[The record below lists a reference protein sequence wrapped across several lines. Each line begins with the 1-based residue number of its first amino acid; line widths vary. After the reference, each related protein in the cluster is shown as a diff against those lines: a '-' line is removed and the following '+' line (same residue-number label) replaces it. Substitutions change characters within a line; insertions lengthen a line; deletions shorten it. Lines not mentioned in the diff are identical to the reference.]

1 MAFFS
6 KEFATTSTTG
16 LKSDSNCP
24 LQELPLELCFLV
36 IGFLDSD
43 GLRTLAHSSKF
54 WYHFLFPFRI
64 RGLKLSSRHKRQ
76 LGDLE
81 RFGDGRS
88 FAPLRRHI
96 KFLRI
101 EVGNGIANLPRCIG
115 LLSAFTDITNVAIST
130 TREPD
135 ILRNLYVAIISCLS
149 TLLFYDDI
157 EWLEFRCHREGY
169 SYWWVSQ
176 SDSEEG
182 PWPSPGPSSQF
193 NSQLLDVE
201 DDASPSES
209 NASDPSTYDSDDSDF
224 TDSETVYPKL
234 SMDEDS
240 IRTDFLL
247 FKNRTTLYEKDF
259 LGRFIS
265 DNAFDKLT
273 RTGRIRFPR
282 NLKFFKADIEKHLPF
297 YCVPLIYCRN
307 PFALSIRVLS
317 GRTGII
323 ENPRQPDEVL
333 IFPSIR
339 ALEIPY
345 SDSSNGGEISSN
357 LVTQFPNLKSL
368 TVITPE
374 AGYAGEIVRIPNF
387 LHLEY
392 LHIPIIPWG
401 QGSDSTILQKMQDQ
415 MMQRLKDGEF
425 PVLRIYK
432 VSGTRNM
439 RNDYFHHG
447 EVTGIISRG
456 VDLGDQSECLK
467 FEWTNDI
474 YGIFKPDIADLDKLW
489 ESGEFLKDMR
499 RHDGGE
505 QEEFRQDRYLEELG
519 TDDSIY
525 GSEDERIEMDRKRD
539 IREARRLKARQR
551 RRRIIEEEKRWVEPG
566 DTSENEA
573 SDGSSESQ
581 QSCGSEDEEMQGEKK
596 EDGDEKEGEDENG
609 PLLPYA
615 YVDFE
620 NVTNLV
626 DVGSETS
633 SIAESEGEEGDDE
646 IGHTA
651 SQYLSL
657 SIDDEGTVNPEDS
670 DEYEDPEINE
680 NDTQGMLNSYQDP
693 QFDISDNN
701 CRWEEE
707 DNKQYESQYSQFDTQ
722 EYLANANAANMAQE
736 TPPEPGKSI
745 NLTMDPRE
753 VEKIRNKN
761 LYRR

>member
-1 MAFFS
+1 
-6 KEFATTSTTG
+6 
-16 LKSDSNCP
+16 
-24 LQELPLELCFLV
+24 
-36 IGFLDSD
+36 
-43 GLRTLAHSSKF
+43 
-54 WYHFLFPFRI
+54 
-64 RGLKLSSRHKRQ
+64 
-76 LGDLE
+76 
-81 RFGDGRS
+81 
-88 FAPLRRHI
+88 
-96 KFLRI
+96 
-101 EVGNGIANLPRCIG
+101 
-115 LLSAFTDITNVAIST
+115 
-130 TREPD
+130 
-135 ILRNLYVAIISCLS
+135 
-149 TLLFYDDI
+149 
-157 EWLEFRCHREGY
+157 
-169 SYWWVSQ
+169 
-176 SDSEEG
+176 
-182 PWPSPGPSSQF
+182 
-193 NSQLLDVE
+193 
-201 DDASPSES
+201 
-209 NASDPSTYDSDDSDF
+209 
-224 TDSETVYPKL
+224 
-234 SMDEDS
+234 
-240 IRTDFLL
+240 
-247 FKNRTTLYEKDF
+247 
-259 LGRFIS
+259 
-265 DNAFDKLT
+265 
-273 RTGRIRFPR
+273 
-282 NLKFFKADIEKHLPF
+282 
-297 YCVPLIYCRN
+297 
-307 PFALSIRVLS
+307 
-317 GRTGII
+317 
-323 ENPRQPDEVL
+323 
-333 IFPSIR
+333 
-339 ALEIPY
+339 
-345 SDSSNGGEISSN
+345 
-357 LVTQFPNLKSL
+357 
-368 TVITPE
+368 
-374 AGYAGEIVRIPNF
+374 
-387 LHLEY
+387 
-392 LHIPIIPWG
+392 
-401 QGSDSTILQKMQDQ
+401 MQDQ